1 MEFKKSGFNEEDSAT
16 LAGVAAMYQ
25 NVADDAIS
33 AGESANFIISQM
45 KAFGLEAE
53 DATHIIDALN
63 EVSNTQAVSSAD
75 LANNLG
81 KASAAMALGNNTYE
95 QALSMMTAITEINRS
110 GAKSARALVSVQSRL
125 TQVLDEQS
133 STGKALVEIYNGLGI
148 ALKDQNG
155 QLRPTFEIFKD
166 LAAVWP
172 NLTTNQRDYIALTQA
187 GANQTSN
194 FVALM
199 DNFDAALKAEATAM
213 ESSGSA
219 AKENAAYMESLEAQT
234 TQLKATF
241 QDFANNVID
250 KELVSSILALANDV
264 LGALNTETGKTIT
277 QWGLLT
283 GVLTGGIVI
292 YGQIAGK
299 LLSAGSAVVTLG
311 KALSAGTATATM
323 FTSAAL
329 PIAAALSA
337 IAIAGWEVY
346 KWYKETHKPLQEYT
360 EEIQSNTEQLEKNR
374 DRIAEI
380 EQMSWTDKTPEI
392 LDEYDALVQQNEE
405 LQRNI
410 DLLEE
415 RRRNQAVRQA
425 RSGGQVQQSST
436 YSFDGLSWSTDSEE
450 EAWNTLASTLG
461 MAGASIDEVKEKA
474 KELGYIL
481 QENAVM
487 VKVDADAYNEDLTAS
502 MQEYADQLNSTHS
515 LNQDQLRDFESLKT
529 EVGERVAGLQQ
540 LQAEGETLTDSE
552 QALITVYEQ
561 LIQAEADAT
570 DFTEKYGE
578 AQKLT
583 LAQVDLLISKFPEAH
598 DQITKV
604 GDAYY
609 YTGNGAL
616 NAASSIMDANG
627 DIVADEKATVDAVIA
642 QIQRQLNAYAEL
654 VRVKRAV
661 YAGYVKSG
669 QKDSELGRQAEAE
682 WIAASKAWNEV
693 QQARFNISSAL
704 ATGRVT
710 YSGNKKNTG
719 IGTGTSKTTTKKAT
733 DLALEEF
740 KNLQKDL
747 EHQRELGLIGEE
759 EYYNKLEQ
767 LIKDYKAKATA
778 HMKEY
783 GTDVDTIN
791 RNMYQYEEEIYKGRT
806 KLADKLKEQQEKAAE
821 EAAKAQKEA
830 LEAQKKAAEALEK
843 AEKEIKQAYEDM
855 FEYLIG
861 EIDEE
866 LDVLNEQ
873 LDEID
878 KKYDDELKRLEAK
891 NELTESQVELEEKLN
906 KLAKA
911 RSQKLLVY
919 KDGRFQY
926 ISDVDTISQA
936 TEELEEYN
944 RQQLLKQQKE
954 DIENR
959 RELEKKDIQS
969 TIDALEKKKK
979 AFNKFLDDYRDYQ
992 KALDIEQKLGINLE
1006 KDNWKSSLSNLRD
1019 YMTEYDSILGQISSS
1034 LEASVET
1041 QKQLQQS
1048 LLDNQLR
1055 LQEESIKAQDEYIS
1069 KLAERNKIKETLLSG
1084 GKVPFTTWDGSQG
1097 NIYLDYNQDFV
1108 AKNAMEEVLGH
1119 YLEDV
1124 GDYYNP
1130 WADYDKAI
1138 ETVLE
1143 EARLGGYEPRQDLLE
1158 SLKQQKANQD
1168 AARAQGLISGHGSST
1183 IIYGGIGWDSSD
1195 NEDYTNWGNSGFNNH
1210 YHDDDDDDYDDRY
1223 QTHTGSTVYQ
1233 DAYDKYISEGD
1244 YESAKEVIEEAEA
1257 RGQTVNKHASGTLS
1271 SAGGL
1276 SLVGE
1281 KGPELRVLNSG
1292 DGIIPADAT
1301 RNLWDWA
1308 KFSPKEFNGG
1318 TMIHIA
1324 NLNLPNVRDGNDFV
1338 KYMVNN
1344 FWRETVQYAST

>member
-95 QALSMMTAITEINRS
+95 QSLAMMTAITEINRS

-166 LAAVWP
+166 LAKVWP

-199 DNFDAALKAEATAM
+199 NNFDAALKAEATAM

-219 AKENAAYMESLEAQT
+219 ARENTAYMESLEAQT

-250 KELVSSILALANDV
+250 KELVSSILTLANDA
-264 LGALNTETGKTIT
+264 LGVLNTEVGSTIT

-283 GVLTGGIVI
+283 GVLTGGLTIF
-292 YGQIAGK
+292 GQIGAKLFNAGK
-299 LLSAGSAVVTLG
+299 GILQLG
-311 KALSAGTATATM
+311 KHLGVLASAFTGADITASA
-323 FTSAAL
+323 FAASAA
-329 PIAAALSA
+329 PVAAVIAAIAVAVGLAVKHYKDVNQPLS
-337 IAIAGWEVY
+337 
-346 KWYKETHKPLQEYT
+346 EYT
-360 EEIQSNTEQLEKNR
+360 SQIESNTEQLEKNKER
-374 DRIAEI
+374 LEEI
-380 EQMSWTDKTPEI
+380 EKLPWTEKTDEI
-392 LDEYDALVQQNEE
+392 LAEKEALEKQNAELEKNIELNKDLQGKAVDRTIGRTVDVYVGKQYGSANLTDARGNIEYFKTYEEALEALNEKYGETIVQEKNLADSIKSTGKYAESTGSILDTNYINILEDLADELASNNSLSDDSLE
-405 LQRNI
+405 LRSKNI
-410 DLLEE
+410 DSIKEQVEAYQTAKDRGDDLTSSQE
-415 RRRNQAVRQA
+415 R
-425 RSGGQVQQSST
+425 
-436 YSFDGLSWSTDSEE
+436 L
-450 EAWNTLASTLG
+450 
-461 MAGASIDEVKEKA
+461 I
-474 KELGYIL
+474 
-481 QENAVM
+481 
-487 VKVDADAYNEDLTAS
+487 DAYNAFVE
-502 MQEYADQLNSTHS
+502 
-515 LNQDQLRDFESLKT
+515 
-529 EVGERVAGLQQ
+529 
-540 LQAEGETLTDSE
+540 
-552 QALITVYEQ
+552 
-561 LIQAEADAT
+561 AEAEAKDW
-570 DFTEKYGE
+570 TEKYGDALVITDE
-578 AQKLT
+578 QAKQLIKTFPSLKNQLIDTGSGWTILNNNAQT
-583 LAQVDLLISKFPEAH
+583 AANGLISADGRIKKSSR
-598 DQITKV
+598 DRTKV
-604 GDAYY
+604 VLED
-609 YTGNGAL
+609 L
-616 NAASSIMDANG
+616 NATITYYGLIARAFNTMGTASGYTATQAKQANELARSFDATRKQLQAAIARGIYDDTGSNNTPLG
-627 DIVADEKATVDAVIA
+627 TTAKKAT
-642 QIQRQLNAYAEL
+642 
-654 VRVKRAV
+654 
-661 YAGYVKSG
+661 
-669 QKDSELGRQAEAE
+669 LGA
-682 WIAASKAWNEV
+682 
-693 QQARFNISSAL
+693 
-704 ATGRVT
+704 
-710 YSGNKKNTG
+710 
-719 IGTGTSKTTTKKAT
+719 TTKKAT

-747 EHQRELGLIGEE
+747 EHQRELGLISEE

-767 LIKDYKAKATA
+767 LVKDYKAKATA

-806 KLADKLKEQQEKAAE
+806 KLADDLAEQQKKATEDALEAQQKAAE
-821 EAAKAQKEA
+821 E
-830 LEAQKKAAEALEK
+830 AAEALEK

-992 KALDIEQKLGINLE
+992 QALDIEQKLGINLE
-1006 KDNWKSSLSNLRD
+1006 KDNWKSSLSNLHD

-1108 AKNAMEEVLGH
+1108 AKNALEEVLGY

-1138 ETVLE
+1138 ESVLE

-1158 SLKQQKANQD
+1158 SLRQQKANQD

-1195 NEDYTNWGNSGFNNH
+1195 NEDYTNWGESGFNNH

-1301 RNLWDWA
+1301 RNLWNWA